1 MMMLAAAP
9 VTHKTFTFDIDT
21 FEEQQRLIRH
31 SQVLAEQW
39 ALFQGGR
46 VSSWFNISSRKFV
59 VVSPACVG
67 LFYEN
72 DNSNVFIFCNY
83 IFMSCD
89 GFK

>member
-1 MMMLAAAP
+1 MMLVVS

-59 VVSPACVG
+59 VESPACVG
-67 LFYEN
+67 LFHEN

-83 IFMSCD
+83 IFMSFD
-89 GFK
+89 VFK